1 MKKEFRNIYD
11 QLKAPQEWKTHTL
24 QEMHEAR
31 QKNDTRSFAAV
42 EGLKLRYAALLP
54 VAAILCIIL
63 FSLFEKNSIYKTP
76 LTDDEYYSIV
86 ELQDGIVQFVE
97 KGTLIV
103 PLPNAG
109 NAGSEETKQNEPER
123 EVYSFK
129 GDARIT
135 VEETAGGNMEKIPEK
150 FLSNIAGQELFVS
163 VVEQDGVRIYESKYV
178 KDNSLYFVQGI
189 GVSQKQFIDF
199 LVDFVSR

>member
-1 MKKEFRNIYD
+1 MKKEFRDIYD

-24 QEMHEAR
+24 QKMHEAR

-42 EGLKLRYAALLP
+42 EGLKWRYAALFP

-63 FSLFEKNSIYKTP
+63 FSPFEKNSIYKTP

-163 VVEQDGVRIYESKYV
+163 VGEQDGVRIYESKYV

-199 LVDFVSR
+199 LVDFISR